1 MTRRERTDLFTG
13 QAAARTE
20 YQRRARLCLLIA
32 GVYFGLAI
40 LFF

>member
-1 MTRRERTDLFTG
+1 MVREIEKG
-13 QAAARTE
+13 KAAARTE
-20 YQRRARLCLLIA
+20 YRRRARICLLIA